1 MKKKIINLFLILF
14 LSIGLVSCKSK
25 DGLDKY
31 RENGQL
37 IDLTAKE
44 LSNKIANKDTFIFF
58 IKKKGCAICEKIYPE
73 VSMFLDSNPE
83 YLIYSIAREE
93 IAGYDAYSY
102 AAFFSNCIGKQY
114 YDEQLDSRY
123 GELFS
128 PSFAR
133 IVQGEFIDAK
143 IGYVTAEEISYLY
156 QLNYTSY
163 DYYYNFTRTLSYYKT
178 SVHFFSLNNDN
189 DYDQMLRNYFK
200 ENKMNIGYY
209 YDVSKFLE
217 EDKVD
222 LLFRINKAKLQP
234 KILELVNTKFELLE
248 DEILEVLNLD
258 SSTKVDTILKNNESN
273 FSILL
278 LNSIKNNEL
287 NQESINLLRDSIL
300 DEFSTLFN
308 EGNKEVI
315 KLKIENTL
323 NISLQELNVL
333 CDNLDL
339 LTTLPDYFALS
350 YENANLSNV
359 IIKKMTSDDIKNI
372 Y

>member
-31 RENGQL
+31 RDNGQL
-37 IDLTAKE
+37 VDLTAKE
-44 LSNKIANKDTFIFF
+44 LSNKISNKDTFVFF
-58 IKKKGCAICEKIYPE
+58 IQKKGCAVCEKIYPE
-73 VSMFLDSNPE
+73 VSLFLDSNPE
-83 YLIYSIAREE
+83 YLIYTIPREE
-93 IAGYDAYSY
+93 ITGYDSYSY

-133 IVQGEFIDAK
+133 VVQGEFIDAK

-156 QLNYTSY
+156 QLNYTSF
-163 DYYYNFTRTLSYYKT
+163 DYYYNFTRTLSYYKS
-178 SVHFFSLNNDN
+178 SVHFFSLNEDKE
-189 DYDQMLRNYFK
+189 YDQMLRSYFK
-200 ENKMNIGYY
+200 ENKMNVGYY

-222 LLFRINKAKLQP
+222 LLFRINKEKLQP
-234 KILELVNTKFELLE
+234 SIENLVAAKFESLE
-248 DEILEVLNLD
+248 KEILKVLNLD
-258 SSTKVDTILKNNESN
+258 SSIKLDTVLKSNESN

-278 LNSIKNNEL
+278 LNTIKNGKH
-287 NQESINLLRDSIL
+287 NQESINILRDSIISEL
-300 DEFSTLFN
+300 STLINN
-308 EGNKEVI
+308 ENKDVI
-315 KLKIENTL
+315 KSKIENVL
-323 NISLQELNVL
+323 NISMKELDSL
-333 CDNLDL
+333 CDGLDL
-339 LTTLPDYFALS
+339 LTTLPDYFTLN
-350 YENANLSNV
+350 YENANLTNV
-359 IIKKMTSDDIKNI
+359 IIKKITKDDMNNI